1 MSKPAI
7 IYARFSTTE
16 QSKGYSLE
24 RQTKLAIEF
33 AAKHDWIVEKTITDQ
48 GRSAFHG
55 ANRLEGS
62 ALSDFELEAKK
73 GLHAGK
79 VLVVENIDRL
89 SRQGAKAA
97 AQLVWALNG
106 YGVDVATFHDS
117 QIYGA
122 GNGDMMEL
130 FGLIV
135 KAQLAYEESEK
146 KSQRTK
152 ASWKNRFEAMEA
164 GTQKRPIPHTPNWID
179 RIEGGF
185 VLNRHRTAVLNE
197 IYDLYIDGV
206 GIHSIVTI
214 LNGRGEPD
222 WSGLAKKKTQGGWFY
237 SIIHRLLHKRSVLG
251 EYVKGD
257 GTLVAADFYPQAI
270 TTEKFNRAQA
280 ALAMRK
286 SNAKPAANRQH
297 SILTCLVFCGECGGG
312 AHFEQRVGRQLS
324 YTRTNGELRTYWVK
338 EKRSLRCDRARRNH
352 ACSNDAKLSYDVVET
367 TILDELLPQLVT
379 RPSANLAAQQ
389 LRERIAEVVR
399 QQETTQAKLNNIIEA
414 IEDGGSKALVQRM
427 GTLEARLEQ
436 QGTEIETLQA
446 KLDMET
452 SKPAHHD
459 DVALVESL
467 RAELDSDDPEIRR
480 YARSRVNMG
489 LRRLLHRIDIEATNT
504 FRIWP
509 DEDTWWWFDEN
520 GTLLDGEYRLNTGL
534 SAEGLALLKQDMMA
548 GDEAAVA

>member
-1 MSKPAI
+1 MSKAAI
-7 IYARFSTTE
+7 IYARFSTAE

-24 RQTKLAIEF
+24 RQTKLGIEF
-33 AAKHDWIVEKTITDQ
+33 AAKREWLVEKTITDQ

-55 ANRLEGS
+55 ANRAEGS
-62 ALSDFELEAKK
+62 ALSDFELEARN
-73 GLHAGK
+73 GLHTGK
-79 VLVVENIDRL
+79 VLIVENIDRL

-152 ASWKNRFEAMEA
+152 ASWNNRFEAMEA

-179 RIEGGF
+179 RIDGKF
-185 VLNRHRTAVLNE
+185 ALNSHRTAVLNE

-222 WSGLAKKKTQGGWFY
+222 WSELAKKRTQGGWFY

-297 SILTCLVFCGECGGG
+297 SVLTCLVFCDECGGG

-324 YTRTNGELRTYWVK
+324 YTRTNGEVRTYQVK
-338 EKRSLRCDRARRNH
+338 ERRSLRCDRARRKH
-352 ACSNDAKLSYDVVET
+352 ACSNDAKLSYDVVEKT
-367 TILDELLPQLVT
+367 VLEELLPQLVA
-379 RPSANLAAQQ
+379 RPAADLVAQQ
-389 LRERIAEVVR
+389 LREQIAEAVR
-399 QQETTQAKLNNIIEA
+399 HQKATQSKLNNIIEA
-414 IEDGGSKALVQRM
+414 IEDGGSKALVQRAA
-427 GTLEARLEQ
+427 TLENQLEQ
-436 QGTEIETLQA
+436 QGVEIKSLQVKLDIETS
-446 KLDMET
+446 T
-452 SKPAHHD
+452 PARHD
-459 DVALVESL
+459 DIALVETL
-467 RAELDSDDPEIRR
+467 RAELDSVNPETRR

-489 LRRLLHRIDIEATNT
+489 LRRLLHRIDIESTNT
-504 FRIWP
+504 FRIWS

-520 GTLLDGEYRLNTGL
+520 GVLLEGEQIWR
-534 SAEGLALLKQDMMA
+534 
-548 GDEAAVA
+548 VA